1 MEELASEINPELNNQ
16 YFPKPLPF
24 IEKNGFSHA
33 FMAIFWV
40 IIAFIGFNLVGA
52 IVGLVL
58 AFATAP
64 DITNT
69 QAVLESIA
77 SNIDLLLWAN
87 TSGQVL
93 VMLLGT
99 LLILKMSA
107 TKGKRKEFLR
117 LKTSKNVWQVTALAV
132 VLTITLYPTVIFLG
146 WLNSFVPAPDF
157 MVEMQESMMEVITKF
172 LNSENALVLGILHI
186 GMVPAIC
193 EEVMYR
199 GYIQRSF
206 EKNWGIWAAI
216 IVSGFIFGAYHLQ
229 INNILPLSF
238 LGIMFAYLTYI
249 SDSLIPAMVAH
260 FVNNG
265 GQVIASSFYPAMLEQ
280 TITPETE
287 IPWNLIVFSIIISS
301 ALVYLLHRLKPTP
314 KHEFI

>member
-1 MEELASEINPELNNQ
+1 MEEANKELNQNLNNICI
-16 YFPKPLPF
+16 PKPLPF
-24 IEKNGFSHA
+24 VEKNGFSHA
-33 FMAIFWV
+33 FMAIFWI
-40 IIAFIGFNLVGA
+40 IIAFVGFHLVGA

-69 QAVLESIA
+69 LAILESIA

-99 LLILKMSA
+99 LLIVKMSA

-172 LNSENALVLGILHI
+172 LNSENALILGILHI
-186 GMVPAIC
+186 GIVPAIC
-193 EEVMYR
+193 EEVMFR
-199 GYIQRSF
+199 GYVQRSF
-206 EKNWGIWAAI
+206 EKNWGIWTAI

-238 LGIMFAYLTYI
+238 LGIMLAYLTYI
-249 SDSLIPAMVAH
+249 SDSLIPAIVAH

-265 GQVIASSFYPAMLEQ
+265 GQVIASSFYPAMLEES
-280 TITPETE
+280 ITPETE
-287 IPWNLIVFSIIISS
+287 MPWELIAVSIIISS
-301 ALVYLLHRLKPTP
+301 GIVYYLHRMKPEASP
-314 KHEFI
+314 